1 MKNKVLSFRGLFAG
15 VGRANYADN
24 IKEEHY
30 FITRSDVVKDRI
42 VKDKELLPFIAT
54 IKKVKNYTVY
64 E

>member
-15 VGRANYADN
+15 VGRANNAN
-24 IKEEHY
+24 IEEAHY